1 MYGTYCRLGVPVWA
15 SETVDEARCWLREAQ
30 EVIDGERPRT
40 HDANLTRPARFGRD
54 PESTVDD
61 CDCGDCHAWNMERE
75 AARLGLN

>member
-1 MYGTYCRLGVPVWA
+1 MHGTYCRLGVPVSA
-15 SETVDEARCWLREAQ
+15 SETIDEAGVGCARL

-40 HDANLTRPARFGRD
+40 HDANLKDPAPFGRD